1 MQLARLGVVLLLAVA
16 LSAATLPLKEVRDWN
31 DRPLLSGTAVVLTPE
46 GEVVAIAYVTGGKV
60 ERELPWEAGYILK
73 IAWGHLT
80 IDDVKHGL
88 ATWIYDSSNPWD
100 VAELGNPVFS
110 KIRTYV
116 YPLAVTV
123 HDRDH
128 RPLPGCQIR
137 VVDAATGGRL
147 YSGEGETGSDGS
159 AIIAPRLGVLSQ
171 IPPGQFSVEV
181 YCGGILAAR
190 GSITID
196 RRVTM
201 PASGLHMSM
210 VVDVVRSLPI
220 VGGVYGEGYLIL
232 RGVKFVNGSIG
243 DVAVPF
249 RAGDGVL
256 VLEREVPLLNQSAVL
271 HFTRLSV
278 GGFHRPG
285 RQLSGTL
292 AELLALLSSSEQVSV
307 AVVDR
312 GGAVRKEWHVEVL
325 LGDNAVAYGQGRVE
339 VMLPPSALVGEYK
352 ARVISPSGLMREIP
366 LSASDGRAEAV
377 VTAVV
382 VTVQVVDGFGEVRR
396 DWEVEI
402 VGVAKGAGEVSV
414 ELVEGDVY
422 EAKARALGFVNST
435 KFNASD
441 AVIRIKMPTSR
452 LAARVVD
459 GFGVVRS
466 DWSVEIRCVARG
478 NGEVGPVEVLAGRY
492 VVATS
497 VFGREFSQSVDVP
510 VGKVVNVTLDVP
522 TARLNVS
529 VVDENKKP
537 IANVSSVEISGPV
550 SLILNAP
557 SDVELLAGVYTVRV
571 TALGK
576 SASAEVSLGPGE
588 TKNVVIIIP
597 GTTGQTQDY
606 LLPVAAVA
614 AVAVAV
620 AIYISAVR
628 RKKG

>member
-1 MQLARLGVVLLLAVA
+1 MQLARLGVVLLLAIA

-31 DRPLLSGTAVVLTPE
+31 DRPLLTGTAVVLKPG
-46 GEVVAIAYVTGGKV
+46 GEVVAITYITEGKV
-60 ERELPWEAGYILK
+60 EGELPWEPGYILK

-80 IDDVKHGL
+80 IDDIKRGL
-88 ATWIYDSSNPWD
+88 ATWIYDSSNLWD
-100 VAELGNPVFS
+100 VAGLGNPVFP
-110 KIRTYV
+110 KILTYV
-116 YPLAVTV
+116 YPLTVTV
-123 HDRDH
+123 QDRDH
-128 RPLPGCQIR
+128 RPLPGCRIR
-137 VVDAATGGRL
+137 LVDAVTGGRL

-159 AIIAPRLGVLSQ
+159 AIIVPRLGAISQ

-181 YCGGILAAR
+181 YCGDILAAK

-196 RRVTM
+196 RGVAV
-201 PASGLHMSM
+201 PAFGLHVSM
-210 VVDVVRSLPI
+210 VIDFVRSLPI
-220 VGGVYGEGYLIL
+220 VGGIYGEGYLIL

-243 DVAVPF
+243 DVTVPF
-249 RAGDGVL
+249 RAGDRVL

-271 HFTRLSV
+271 HLTRLSV
-278 GGFHRPG
+278 GGFHQPG

-307 AVVDR
+307 TVVDR

-325 LGDNAVAYGQGRVE
+325 LGNNAVAYGQGRVE

-352 ARVISPSGLMREIP
+352 ARVISPSGLMKEIP
-366 LSASDGRAEAV
+366 LSTSDGRAEAV

-382 VTVQVVDGFGEVRR
+382 VTVQAVDGFGEVRR

-402 VGVAKGAGEVSV
+402 VGVAKGAGEISA

-441 AVIRIKMPTSR
+441 AVIRIKIPTSR

-466 DWSVEIRCVARG
+466 DWNVEIRGVARG

-497 VFGREFSQSVDVP
+497 VFGREFSQTVDVP

-537 IANVSSVEISGPV
+537 IANVTSVEISGPV
-550 SLILNAP
+550 NLLLNAP
-557 SDVELLAGVYTVRV
+557 GDVELLAGVYTVRV

-576 SASAEVSLGPGE
+576 SASAEVSLEPG
-588 TKNVVIIIP
+588 KVANLVIVTP
-597 GTTGQTQDY
+597 GTAAQSKVD
-606 LLPVAAVA
+606 LLLVVAVA
-614 AVAVAV
+614 AVGVAV
-620 AIYISAVR
+620 AIYVVAT
-628 RKKG
+628 RKR